1 LRLLRPGGGHVL
13 SVVTPGRWSC
23 SCGCYGLAVMS
34 WRRFL
39 CPGGIRLRAVFAN
52 GRYPSP
58 GGGHQRAPSVSEWC
72 SPPGTICLRA
82 VFASGRRPSPG
93 AVRLRAPSV
102 SGRRPSSGGVR
113 LRAPFVSGRFPSL
126 GGVCL
131 SKQNPYQYQLSF
143 PIISNQF
150 AYPYQISKA
159 EPSHTVIGILFIGS
173 MQSMDFKSSA
183 HLFPAEEGGSNLKG
197 SLPDSIF

>member
-1 LRLLRPGGGHVL
+1 MPSVSGRCPSIFGRCPSVSGWCPSVSGRRSPPGCV
-13 SVVTPGRWSC
+13 
-23 SCGCYGLAVMS
+23 
-34 WRRFL
+34 
-39 CPGGIRLRAVFAN
+39 RLRAVFASE
-52 GRYPSP
+52 RRQSP
-58 GGGHQRAPSVSEWC
+58 GAVSLQAPSVS
-72 SPPGTICLRA
+72 
-82 VFASGRRPSPG
+82 GRRQSPG

>member
-1 LRLLRPGGGHVL
+1 M
-13 SVVTPGRWSC
+13 
-23 SCGCYGLAVMS
+23 YQS
-34 WRRFL
+34 W
-39 CPGGIRLRAVFAN
+39 CDSIRLRAVFASE
-52 GRYPSP
+52 RRQSP
-58 GGGHQRAPSVSEWC
+58 GAVSLQAPSVS
-72 SPPGTICLRA
+72 
-82 VFASGRRPSPG
+82 GRRQSPG

-113 LRAPFVSGRFPSL
+113 LRAPFVSGRFLSL

-159 EPSHTVIGILFIGS
+159 EPAEPSHTFIEILFIGS

-183 HLFPAEEGGSNLKG
+183 HLFPAEVGGSNLKG
-197 SLPDSIF
+197 SLPDTIF